1 MVDSKFLLTEISNEL
16 LVPMLCWK
24 VSNKLSFESA
34 WLHGSSSKLCFP
46 HLLEQEL
53 SKILFLC
60 AMILRQAIHLSKVIS
75 GRSTYLSAS
84 TFTRSDY
91 DLRAASYI
99 NISLANR
106 SLGAIYIIL
115 ILKYFE
121 LITVFYCFFH
131 GQSEEWKTLPKAL
144 QTQAPTALT
153 SSFGLVWWV
162 WLAKFGLV

>member
-16 LVPMLCWK
+16 LVLMLCWK
-24 VSNKLSFESA
+24 VSKKLRFESA

-46 HLLEQEL
+46 YLLEQEL

-60 AMILRQAIHLSKVIS
+60 AIILRRAIHLSKVIS

-106 SLGAIYIIL
+106 PWSYLYHPHLEI
-115 ILKYFE
+115 FW
-121 LITVFYCFFH
+121 VNYCLLLFFFH

-144 QTQAPTALT
+144 QTQASTALT

>member
-34 WLHGSSSKLCFP
+34 WLHGSSSKLCFS

-53 SKILFLC
+53 SQILFLC

-75 GRSTYLSAS
+75 GRSIYLSAS

-106 SLGAIYIIL
+106 PWSYLYHPHLEIFWVY
-115 ILKYFE
+115 
-121 LITVFYCFFH
+121 YCLLLFFP
-131 GQSEEWKTLPKAL
+131 WPKW
-144 QTQAPTALT
+144 
-153 SSFGLVWWV
+153 GMKNI
-162 WLAKFGLV
+162 AKGTTDPGVDCFNQ

>member
-24 VSNKLSFESA
+24 VPNKLSFESA

-46 HLLEQEL
+46 HLLV
-53 SKILFLC
+53 KNTFLC

-106 SLGAIYIIL
+106 PWGCLYHPHLEIFWVY
-115 ILKYFE
+115 
-121 LITVFYCFFH
+121 YCLLLFFAMAKVRNEKH
-131 GQSEEWKTLPKAL
+131 CQRRYRPRRWLLWPVI
-144 QTQAPTALT
+144 
-153 SSFGLVWWV
+153 LVW
-162 WLAKFGLV
+162 